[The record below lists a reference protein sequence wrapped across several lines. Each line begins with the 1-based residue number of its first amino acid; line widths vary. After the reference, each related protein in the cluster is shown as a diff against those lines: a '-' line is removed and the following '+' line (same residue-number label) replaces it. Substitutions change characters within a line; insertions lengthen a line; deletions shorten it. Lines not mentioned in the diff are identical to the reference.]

1 MRRLALVFLA
11 FIAAGPARAHGYVST
26 DLPKDGAVLGALRLD
41 ERAET
46 MTRNPSSRIESTG
59 PMKKSKP
66 RADNPSRLIDA
77 LIRAAV
83 RLNRG

>member
-1 MRRLALVFLA
+1 
-11 FIAAGPARAHGYVST
+11 
-26 DLPKDGAVLGALRLD
+26 
-41 ERAET
+41 